1 MSDLLTLK
9 QAAQVAQVS
18 YGTIIYWMRTGRLVV
33 SKGQPSLRSGTPFG
47 TFCTREDLEKADPN
61 GRESSLRA
69 ETPALMSLTELA
81 NGLGIG
87 LSSGYKLI
95 DRYQLEK
102 TYVDGTSYLI
112 NRHELAIA
120 LADDPTYH
128 HLLKQ
133 ARPGILL

>member
-1 MSDLLTLK
+1 
-9 QAAQVAQVS
+9 
-18 YGTIIYWMRTGRLVV
+18 
-33 SKGQPSLRSGTPFG
+33 
-47 TFCTREDLEKADPN
+47 
-61 GRESSLRA
+61 
-69 ETPALMSLTELA
+69 MSLTELA

-112 NRHELAIA
+112 NRHELALA